1 MRDGNVK
8 RRKAKHTYSIRFLRS
23 EGSCRFYEVKIT
35 GDEEIDFIGWIAPTL
50 VPRMG
55 VRAEIRKW
63 CERNFDKLK
72 TGETIAI
79 KLEEVRKH

>member
-1 MRDGNVK
+1 MGTVK

-23 EGSCRFYEVKIT
+23 EGNRRFYKVKIT
-35 GDEEIDFIGWIAPTL
+35 GDEELEFIGWIAPTL

-55 VRAEIRKW
+55 ARAEIRKW
-63 CERNFDKLK
+63 SERNVDKLK

-79 KLEEVRKH
+79 KLEDVRKH